1 LLIGIARPGPSKST
15 SMWLCMAI
23 ILFRDL
29 ISTRLTLI
37 SVVWRSGVPAN
48 NQLLL
53 AVSMIGSLSSRLD
66 FLFNP
71 RTVALVGA
79 SSNPLKWG
87 FIIPTN
93 IITGQYR
100 GTLFLVNPKEKNVLS
115 LPVYPTIGA
124 IPGEIDLAII
134 ATPSNTV
141 PSIMEACAE
150 KDVKAAIVITAGFS
164 ETGEEGS
171 KLEKEIAQIAAKG
184 GIALVGP
191 NTMGVYSA
199 RSSLYALMP
208 PVRPKPGS
216 VALVSQSGNLGT
228 QLLDMGEPAGI
239 GFTKFVSSGNEAGIT
254 TEDYLEYFGRDPETK
269 VILAYIE
276 GLKGINGGRRFIDV
290 AMEVTR
296 KKPIIVY
303 KAGRSQAGAKAA
315 KSHSGAIAG
324 SEQIYEAVFRQ
335 LGVIQASTIEQL
347 LDLARGF
354 EGSPLPKGKR
364 VLIETWGGGYG
375 VITADACEESGLQVA
390 RLSQNLI
397 NELDK
402 ILPPY
407 WSKGNPVDLVGT
419 LDRRAHLKC
428 LELLAGSN
436 DGDSVIALGVIA
448 GASRF
453 VDLIVKS
460 PSLPQIK
467 GEEEFVEMFKKG
479 DDDFVNEISKLVAKY
494 GKPIVAVTL
503 TSGGE
508 DIEEKVKKWK
518 NILVYPTPER
528 ATKVLSKLHEYQ
540 RHLDNTGK
548 RGPTRIHQRPFGK
561 QDIQEL

>member
-1 LLIGIARPGPSKST
+1 
-15 SMWLCMAI
+15 MA
-23 ILFRDL
+23 
-29 ISTRLTLI
+29 
-37 SVVWRSGVPAN
+37 
-48 NQLLL
+48 
-53 AVSMIGSLSSRLD
+53 GSLSSKLD
-66 FLFNP
+66 LLFNP
-71 RTVALVGA
+71 KTVALVGA

-93 IITGQYR
+93 ILTGQYK
-100 GTLFLVNPKEKNVLS
+100 GELFLVNPKEKKILG
-115 LPVYPTIGA
+115 LQVYPTIGA
-124 IPGEIDLAII
+124 IPKQIDLVII

-141 PSIMEACAE
+141 PSIMEECIE
-150 KDVKAAIVITAGFS
+150 KGVKAAIVITAGFS
-164 ETGEEGS
+164 ETGEEGA
-171 KLEKEIAQIAAKG
+171 KLEREIADIATKG
-184 GIALVGP
+184 GVALVGP

-199 RSSLYALMP
+199 RLSLYALMP

-239 GFTKFVSSGNEAGIT
+239 GFTKFVSSGNEAGTT
-254 TEDYLEYFGRDPETK
+254 TEDYLEYYGRDPETK
-269 VILAYIE
+269 VIIAYIE
-276 GLKGINGGRRFIDV
+276 GLKGIDGGRRFIDV
-290 AMEVTR
+290 AREITK

-335 LGVIQASTIEQL
+335 VGVIQASTIEQL

-354 EGSPLPKGKR
+354 EGTPLPRGKR

-397 NELDK
+397 TELDK

-419 LDRRAHLKC
+419 LDRNAHLKC
-428 LELLAGSN
+428 LELLAGSD
-436 DGDSVIALGVIA
+436 DGDAIIALGVIA

-453 VDLIVKS
+453 VDLILKS
-460 PSLPQIK
+460 PNLPHIK
-467 GEEEFVEMFKKG
+467 GGEEFVEMFKRG
-479 DDDFVNEISKLVAKY
+479 DEDFVKEISKLVAKY
-494 GKPIVAVTL
+494 QKPIVAVTL

-508 DIEEKVKKWK
+508 DVGEKVKQWK
-518 NILVYPTPER
+518 NILVYQTPER

-540 RHLDNTGK
+540 RYLENTGTKKQAQDNKK
-548 RGPTRIHQRPFGK
+548 RLRT
-561 QDIQEL
+561 

>member
-1 LLIGIARPGPSKST
+1 MT
-15 SMWLCMAI
+15 
-23 ILFRDL
+23 
-29 ISTRLTLI
+29 
-37 SVVWRSGVPAN
+37 
-48 NQLLL
+48 
-53 AVSMIGSLSSRLD
+53 GSLSSKLD
-66 FLFNP
+66 LLFNP

-79 SSNPLKWG
+79 SDNPLKWG

-93 IITGQYR
+93 ILTGQYK
-100 GTLFLVNPKEKNVLS
+100 GELFLVNPKERKVLG
-115 LPVYPTIGA
+115 LQVYPTIGE
-124 IPGEIDLAII
+124 IPKELDVAII

-141 PSIMEACAE
+141 SSIMEECVE

-164 ETGEEGS
+164 ETGEEGA
-171 KLEKEIAQIAAKG
+171 KLEREVADIAARG
-184 GIALVGP
+184 GVTLVGP

-199 RSSLYALMP
+199 RASLCALMP
-208 PVRPKPGS
+208 PVRPNPGS

-239 GFTKFVSSGNEAGIT
+239 GFTKFVSSGNEAGTT

-276 GLKGINGGRRFIDV
+276 GLKGVNGGKRFIDI
-290 AMEVTR
+290 AREITK

-335 LGVIQASTIEQL
+335 LGVIQASTIDQL

-354 EGSPLPKGKR
+354 GGTPLPKGKR

-397 NELDK
+397 AELDK

-419 LDRRAHLKC
+419 LDRNAHLKC
-428 LELLAGSN
+428 LELLAKSN
-436 DGDSVIALGVIA
+436 DGDSIIALGVIA

-453 VDLIVKS
+453 VDMILKS
-460 PSLPQIK
+460 PNLPKIK
-467 GEEEFVEMFKKG
+467 GEEEFAEMFRKG
-479 DDDFVNEISKLVAKY
+479 DEDFVKEISSLVAKY

-503 TSGGE
+503 TSGGK
-508 DIEEKVKKWK
+508 DTDEKAKQWK

-528 ATKVLSKLHEYQ
+528 ATKVLSKLNEYQ
-540 RHLDNTGK
+540 RYLENTTK
-548 RGPTRIHQRPFGK
+548 RNSNNRQPKTPRKMPK
-561 QDIQEL
+561 